1 MSSDNK
7 DLQFERAK
15 MKAIY
20 IITQE
25 EGYRENAYYCSEGY
39 PTIGIGKR
47 IGPKGATLAFYEFT
61 ASKQLASVW
70 LKEEI
75 LKVELSLSKL
85 NWFAMVTG
93 SRRDIILSM
102 AYQLGVA
109 GLLKFKNM
117 IKAIERDDWGGA
129 SKQALDSKW
138 AKQTPKRASR
148 HARVLLTGS
157 TEGVY

>member
-1 MSSDNK
+1 
-7 DLQFERAK
+7 

-25 EGYRENAYYCSEGY
+25 EGYRENAYQCSEGY

-47 IGPKGATLAFYEFT
+47 IGPKGADLSLYEFT
-61 ASKQLASVW
+61 VSKQLASVW

-75 LKVELSLSKL
+75 LKVELALSKL
-85 NWFAMVTG
+85 DWFAMVTG
-93 SRRDIILSM
+93 DRRDVILSM
-102 AYQLGVA
+102 AYQLGVT

-117 IKAIERDDWGGA
+117 IRAIERNSWEEA
-129 SKQALDSKW
+129 YKQALDSRW
-138 AKQTPKRASR
+138 AKQTPKRANR
-148 HARVLLTGS
+148 HAKVLLTGN

>member
-1 MSSDNK
+1 
-7 DLQFERAK
+7 

-25 EGYRENAYYCSEGY
+25 EGYRENAYHCSEGY

-47 IGPKGATLAFYEFT
+47 IGPKGADLSLYEFT

-75 LKVELSLSKL
+75 LKVELALSKL
-85 NWFAMVTG
+85 DWFAMVTG
-93 SRRDIILSM
+93 DRRDIILSM
-102 AYQLGVA
+102 AYQLGVT

-117 IKAIERDDWGGA
+117 IKAIECDDWYEA
-129 SKQALDSKW
+129 AMQSLDSRW
-138 AKQTPKRASR
+138 AKQTPKRANR
-148 HARVLLTGS
+148 HSKVLLTGT